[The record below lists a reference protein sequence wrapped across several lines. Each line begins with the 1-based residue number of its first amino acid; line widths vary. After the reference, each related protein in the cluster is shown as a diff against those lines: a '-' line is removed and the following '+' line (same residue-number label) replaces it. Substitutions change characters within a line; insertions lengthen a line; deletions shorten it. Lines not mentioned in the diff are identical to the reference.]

1 MRVLVLCYEYP
12 PIGGGGGRVAKTIAE
27 KLVQRGHDVRVQT
40 AGMPHLPKLE
50 RVNGVAVHR
59 ARSFRRHEDRCT
71 VPEMALFLAT
81 SFVPTLRQIRAPW
94 PDVVHA
100 HFAVPTGALAYAASL
115 FGDVPYVLTVHL
127 GDVPGGFP
135 DQTDRLFRCLKPLTV
150 PIWRRAAAITAVSGH
165 VRELAMRA
173 YGVPV
178 ETIVNGIELPSALAH
193 AVALHTP
200 RQLIFAGRFVS
211 QKNLLLAVE
220 ALAQLRDLN
229 WRATFIGDGPLMS
242 EIRGRVQAR
251 GLAERI
257 SLPGW
262 QDSASVERA
271 MAESDLFLIPSS
283 AEGLPM
289 AAVQALRH
297 GLAIVGTDIGGLH
310 DVIVD
315 EHNGFRVPV
324 GDVDA
329 LAARLRALLEDDAML
344 LKMRAASWEHA
355 RLFDLDAITTQYEN
369 VLSRAATRRSS
380 KPTDHAN

>member
-1 MRVLVLCYEYP
+1 M
-12 PIGGGGGRVAKTIAE
+12 K
-27 KLVQRGHDVRVQT
+27 
-40 AGMPHLPKLE
+40 
-50 RVNGVAVHR
+50 
-59 ARSFRRHEDRCT
+59 
-71 VPEMALFLAT
+71 
-81 SFVPTLRQIRAPW
+81 
-94 PDVVHA
+94 
-100 HFAVPTGALAYAASL
+100 
-115 FGDVPYVLTVHL
+115 
-127 GDVPGGFP
+127 
-135 DQTDRLFRCLKPLTV
+135 
-150 PIWRRAAAITAVSGH
+150 
-165 VRELAMRA
+165 A

-178 ETIVNGIELPSALAH
+178 ETIVNGIELPSTLAH
-193 AVALHTP
+193 AMALHTP

-242 EIRGRVQAR
+242 EIRSSIQAR

-257 SLPGW
+257 ALPGW
-262 QDSASVERA
+262 QDSASVDRA
-271 MAESDLFLIPSS
+271 MAESDLFLIPST

-315 EHNGFRVPV
+315 ERNGFRVPV

-344 LKMRAASWEHA
+344 LKMKAASWEHA

-369 VLSRAATRRSS
+369 VLCRAAKRRSS
-380 KPTDHAN
+380 KPTDHAD